1 MACGSTL
8 EKPERPLHSQKTLV
22 DDCCCDCFGKV
33 DAQGSTFDYSH
44 AATPRT
50 SLLQPLG
57 AILMKSRYLGKGS
70 RFSCSHYVGSFH
82 RTWRKD
88 EAVSRQLL
96 SGSLVSQ
103 RLYRNLNWRLVSA
116 GKRAR
121 ESLPENG
128 QPRNAARH
136 SARRVR
142 LSATKPRLAFWTNG
156 ICATNATKTS
166 RAGYVL
172 VPPAHRPRSSI
183 CRSTPTKL
191 TLHLQQER
199 RGVGPWRNVAITCIA
214 SPLRSFCVS
223 DSLISI
229 RTR

>member
-1 MACGSTL
+1 M
-8 EKPERPLHSQKTLV
+8 HSQKTLV

-82 RTWRKD
+82 LTWRKD

-142 LSATKPRLAFWTNG
+142 LSATKPRLASWTNG
-156 ICATNATKTS
+156 TCATQETDYCLLTS
-166 RAGYVL
+166 IML
-172 VPPAHRPRSSI
+172 SSTI
-183 CRSTPTKL
+183 RSTSLLYGSIPAL
-191 TLHLQQER
+191 
-199 RGVGPWRNVAITCIA
+199 VGSSSTTISNVLSA
-214 SPLRSFCVS
+214 
-223 DSLISI
+223 
-229 RTR
+229 